1 MEIST
6 WNNKVVQKI
15 FALYVQNFLIV
26 IDSNANQTI
35 IPMKR
40 QYNTFHS
47 ILYSKFD
54 KEMKEKLVKYL

>member
-1 MEIST
+1 MEISA

-47 ILYSKFD
+47 ILYSKI
-54 KEMKEKLVKYL
+54 EK